1 LRAAAETEAKTGESK
16 TPAKPVFIKYGLNH
30 ITNLIESKK
39 AKLVVIAH
47 DVDPIELVVFLP
59 ALCRKM
65 NVPYCIVKGK
75 ARLGHLVHHKTVTA
89 IALTEVRKDDQ
100 AKLDQ
105 LVQSAR
111 LSYNDNVNDRRRW
124 GGGINGIKAQA
135 VHKKREKLRLK
146 ELKGKVL

>member
-1 LRAAAETEAKTGESK
+1 
-16 TPAKPVFIKYGLNH
+16 LNQ
-30 ITNLIESKK
+30 KK

-65 NVPYCIVKGK
+65 NIPYCIVKGK

-146 ELKGKVL
+146 ELKGKIL